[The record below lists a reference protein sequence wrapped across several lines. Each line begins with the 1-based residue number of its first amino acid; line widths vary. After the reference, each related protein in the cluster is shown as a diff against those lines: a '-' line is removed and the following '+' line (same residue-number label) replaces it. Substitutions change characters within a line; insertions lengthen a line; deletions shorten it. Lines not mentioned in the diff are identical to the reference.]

1 MSDMEFD
8 FNSIINSIIL
18 AKIKNKDER
27 QAKLLNV
34 FLKRGISLSDTVAI
48 LMEIGAIALEMQ
60 EGKGE

>member
-8 FNSIINSIIL
+8 FNAIINSMLL
-18 AKIKNKDER
+18 AEIGKQDKN

-34 FLKRGISLSDTVAI
+34 FLKRGISFSDALAM
-48 LMEIGAIALEMQ
+48 LMEIGTIALEMQ